1 VVNPLAEGL
10 PFFYIKKSMLEK
22 IHIDITQVGRHL
34 PFQDVREFISERNH
48 TCVMN
53 VATPISLAHPF
64 AIIRE
69 FAVERN
75 LLNAVNV
82 GEPSVRVHH
91 SFNMKE
97 STLEKSPTGVIS
109 VVKASLLFLDSIDIE

>member
-1 VVNPLAEGL
+1 
-10 PFFYIKKSMLEK
+10 MLEK
-22 IHIDITQVGRHL
+22 IRINIIQVGRHL
-34 PFQDVREFISERNH
+34 VAAHPFLVKEFIPERSPI
-48 TCVMN
+48 CVTN
-53 VATPISLAHPF
+53 VATLLSLAPPF

-69 FAVERN
+69 FTLERN

-97 STLEKSPTGVIS
+97 STLEKSPIDVMN
-109 VVKASLLFLDSIDIE
+109 VERASLLFPDSIDIE